1 MKETIITMDCIT
13 RAMARVDF
21 WACDNLIDSL
31 NHAKIGADKEE
42 KILFDAWIA
51 YVICRTEE

>member
-1 MKETIITMDCIT
+1 MKKTIITTDCIT

-31 NHAKIGADKEE
+31 NHAKIGTDEEE
-42 KILFDAWIA
+42 KGLLDAWIDFA
-51 YVICRTEE
+51 ICRSAE

>member
-1 MKETIITMDCIT
+1 MKKTIITTDCIT

-31 NHAKIGADKEE
+31 NHAKIGADEE
-42 KILFDAWIA
+42 EEILFDTWIA
-51 YVICRTEE
+51 YVTARSAE